1 LHPEKTIMPRNSST
15 VLPDL
20 AALCLAVMAWHPAHA
35 ATVPA
40 TAIPAA
46 DLIQPADLA
55 AQLRGDVSPQ
65 PLILQVGFRA
75 LYEQSH
81 IRGAEFAGVSAEG
94 EGLRALRERVAKLPR
109 DTAIVLYCGC
119 CPWTHCPNIGAAYQA
134 LHALGFTR
142 LKVLYI
148 AKNFGNDWVDQGY
161 PVAKTP

>member
-1 LHPEKTIMPRNSST
+1 MPRSSST
-15 VLPDL
+15 MLPAL
-20 AALCLAVMAWHPAHA
+20 AALCLAVTAWLPLHA

-40 TAIPAA
+40 SAIPAA

-55 AQLRGDVSPQ
+55 AQLRSNASPP
-65 PLILQVGFRA
+65 PLILQVGFRT

-81 IRGAEFAGVSAEG
+81 IRGAEYAGAAGDG
-94 EGLRALRERVAKLPR
+94 EGLRALRERVAKLPK

-142 LKVLYI
+142 LKILHI
-148 AKNFGNDWVDQGY
+148 ADNFGNDWVDRGY